1 MLNCIYTRKLR
12 HNCEKSNLKIQAN
25 VRKNLVLLGMM
36 GVGKTTLG
44 KIVAKKTGLKFIDTD
59 ANIEGNCLMRISEI
73 FKRKGEKFFRLEEKK
88 EVLKSL
94 EESNSVIALGG
105 GAFIDK
111 TIRDKILK
119 NAVSI
124 WLDADLK
131 DLNKRIKWN
140 KKRPLLNKE
149 NNQKKINKLY
159 DERKNIY
166 KLANHKI
173 NCDNQSK
180 ESIAKKIIT
189 FYEKY

>member
-1 MLNCIYTRKLR
+1 
-12 HNCEKSNLKIQAN
+12 

-36 GVGKTTLG
+36 CVGKTTLG
-44 KIVAKKTGLKFIDTD
+44 KIVSKKTGLKFIDTD
-59 ANIEGNCLMRISEI
+59 TNIEENCLMKISEI
-73 FKRKGEKFFRLEEKK
+73 FKKKGEKFFRLEENK

-94 EESNSVIALGG
+94 KKSNSVIALGG
-105 GAFIDK
+105 GAFMDK
-111 TIRDKILK
+111 TIRDSILK

-131 DLNKRIKWN
+131 DLNKRIKWSN
-140 KKRPLLNKE
+140 KRPLLNEE

>member
-1 MLNCIYTRKLR
+1 
-12 HNCEKSNLKIQAN
+12 
-25 VRKNLVLLGMM
+25 MM

-44 KIVAKKTGLKFIDTD
+44 KIVSKKTGLKFIDTD
-59 ANIEGNCLMRISEI
+59 TNIEENCLMKISEI
-73 FKRKGEKFFRLEEKK
+73 FKKKGEKFFRLEENK

-94 EESNSVIALGG
+94 KKSNSVIALGG
-105 GAFIDK
+105 GAFMDK
-111 TIRDKILK
+111 TIRDSILK

-131 DLNKRIKWN
+131 DLNKRIKWSN
-140 KKRPLLNKE
+140 KRPLLNEK

>member
-59 ANIEGNCLMRISEI
+59 TNIEENCLMKISEI
-73 FKRKGEKFFRLEEKK
+73 FKRKGEKFFRLEENK

-94 EESNSVIALGG
+94 KKSNSVIALGG
-105 GAFIDK
+105 GAFMDK
-111 TIRDKILK
+111 TIRDSILK

-131 DLNKRIKWN
+131 DLNKRIKWSN
-140 KKRPLLNKE
+140 KRPLLNEE

>member
-1 MLNCIYTRKLR
+1 M
-12 HNCEKSNLKIQAN
+12 
-25 VRKNLVLLGMM
+25 RKNLVLVGMM

-44 KIVAKKTGLKFIDTD
+44 KIVSKMTDLKFIDTD
-59 ANIEGNCLMRISEI
+59 ANIEKNCLMKISEI
-73 FKRKGEKFFRLEEKK
+73 FKRKGENFFRLQEKK
-88 EVLKSL
+88 EVLKL
-94 EESNSVIALGG
+94 LKESNSVIALGG

-111 TIRDKILK
+111 TIRDNILK

-131 DLNKRIKWN
+131 DLNKRIKWSN
-140 KKRPLLNKE
+140 KRPLLNEK

-173 NCDNQSK
+173 NCDNLSK

>member
-12 HNCEKSNLKIQAN
+12 HNCEKSNLKIQVS

-44 KIVAKKTGLKFIDTD
+44 KIVAKKVGLKFIDTD
-59 ANIEGNCLMRISEI
+59 ANIEKNCLMRISEI

-94 EESNSVIALGG
+94 KESNSVIALGG
-105 GAFIDK
+105 GAFMNK
-111 TIRDKILK
+111 TIRNNVLK
-119 NAVSI
+119 NAISI

-131 DLNKRIKWN
+131 DLNKRIKWSN
-140 KKRPLLNKE
+140 KRPLLNEE

-173 NCDNQSK
+173 NCGNQSK

>member
-1 MLNCIYTRKLR
+1 
-12 HNCEKSNLKIQAN
+12 
-25 VRKNLVLLGMM
+25 VRKNLVLVGMM

-44 KIVAKKTGLKFIDTD
+44 KIVSKMTDLKFIDTD
-59 ANIEGNCLMRISEI
+59 ANIEKNCLMKISEI
-73 FKRKGEKFFRLEEKK
+73 FKRKGEEFFRLEEEK

-94 EESNSVIALGG
+94 KESNSVIALGG
-105 GAFIDK
+105 GAFINK
-111 TIRDKILK
+111 TIRNNVLK
-119 NAVSI
+119 NAISI

-131 DLNKRIKWN
+131 DLNKRIKWSN
-140 KKRPLLNKE
+140 KRPLLNEE

-180 ESIAKKIIT
+180 GSIAKKVIT

>member
-1 MLNCIYTRKLR
+1 
-12 HNCEKSNLKIQAN
+12 
-25 VRKNLVLLGMM
+25 MM

-59 ANIEGNCLMRISEI
+59 ANIEGNCLMKISEI

-105 GAFIDK
+105 GAFINK
-111 TIRDKILK
+111 TVSNSILK
-119 NAVSI
+119 NAISI
-124 WLDADLK
+124 WLEADLK
-131 DLNKRIKWN
+131 TLNKRIKWN

-149 NNQKKINKLY
+149 NNQEKINKLY
-159 DERKNIY
+159 AERKNIY

>member
-1 MLNCIYTRKLR
+1 M
-12 HNCEKSNLKIQAN
+12 
-25 VRKNLVLLGMM
+25 RKNLVLLGMM

-59 ANIEGNCLMRISEI
+59 TNIEKNCLMKISEI
-73 FKRKGEKFFRLEEKK
+73 FKKKGEKFFRLEENK

-94 EESNSVIALGG
+94 KKSNSVIALGG
-105 GAFIDK
+105 GAFMDK
-111 TIRDKILK
+111 TIRDSILK
-119 NAVSI
+119 NAVSL

-131 DLNKRIKWN
+131 DLNKRIKWSN
-140 KKRPLLNKE
+140 KRPLLNEE

-173 NCDNQSK
+173 DCDNQSK